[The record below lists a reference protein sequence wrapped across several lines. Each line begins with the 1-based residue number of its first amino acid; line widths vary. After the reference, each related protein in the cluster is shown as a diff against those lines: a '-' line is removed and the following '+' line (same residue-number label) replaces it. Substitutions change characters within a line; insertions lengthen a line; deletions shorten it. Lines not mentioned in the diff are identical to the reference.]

1 MPELRENLARA
12 LAQLH
17 VAAWRFAGGQRF
29 YGFEILRRGEESL
42 HHDAPVLAP
51 LIDIGQPCLHAIHGP
66 AAKLFPGGVLS
77 KYAFGAQADQLLAV
91 DLDQIPG
98 RSPPLLDCQRSEHE
112 IGNIA
117 PWPPLAHKLPIKPD
131 PLAAVAQKAVALV

>member
-29 YGFEILRRGEESL
+29 HGFEILRRGEESL

-91 DLDQIPG
+91 DLDQI
-98 RSPPLLDCQRSEHE
+98 RSEEHTSE
-112 IGNIA
+112 LQSREN
-117 PWPPLAHKLPIKPD
+117 
-131 PLAAVAQKAVALV
+131 LVCRLLLEKKKNHSVSE